1 MNTCQVPV
9 ALAYFLTIYALV
21 SIFYLITSKKLG
33 TPFNDSL
40 NEEQLRIKEKA
51 VSDRK
56 RLFYYGLF
64 IGSIILFIWR
74 PFKSCD
80 CK

>member
-9 ALAYFLTIYALV
+9 FLAYFLTIYTIG
-21 SIFYLITSKKLG
+21 SIIYLITSRQLG
-33 TPFNDSL
+33 TPFNDTL
-40 NEEQLRIKEKA
+40 TEEQLRIKEKA

-64 IGSIILFIWR
+64 AGSIIMFIWK
-74 PFKSCD
+74 PFESCN
-80 CK
+80 C